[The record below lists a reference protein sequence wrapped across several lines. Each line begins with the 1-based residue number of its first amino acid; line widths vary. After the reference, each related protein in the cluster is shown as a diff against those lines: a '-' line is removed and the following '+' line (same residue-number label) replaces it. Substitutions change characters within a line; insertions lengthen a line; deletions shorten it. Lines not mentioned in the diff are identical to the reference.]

1 MYEEEKF
8 VIPKV
13 KEFIREQNSRAIAED
28 FDKIV
33 NSFERLLFEEIR
45 SKIKGTVTYDVN
57 SIEITDMLNLMNLV
71 QQDIRFPSELKS
83 LIFPEVL
90 VQVYDDLVDAGY
102 TIYKFTFNRDIVRGE
117 IGISWDSR
125 STKATDVSP
134 VTTSTISRN
143 LQGIKDFVRG
153 NVHLY
158 RKGE

>member
-13 KEFIREQNSRAIAED
+13 KEFIREQNSRAVAED

-83 LIFPEVL
+83 LIFPEIL

-102 TIYKFTFNRDIVRGE
+102 TIYEFSFNRDIVRGK

-143 LQGIKDFVRG
+143 IQGLKDFVKG
-153 NVHLY
+153 NVHLH